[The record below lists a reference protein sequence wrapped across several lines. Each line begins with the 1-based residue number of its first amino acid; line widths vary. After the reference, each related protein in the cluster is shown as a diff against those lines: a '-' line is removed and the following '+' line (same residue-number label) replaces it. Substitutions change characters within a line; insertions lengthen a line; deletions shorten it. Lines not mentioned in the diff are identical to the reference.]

1 MSMVPERGGR
11 TAARVSAWERVVVA
25 RHPERPYAL
34 DYIRRLCRG
43 FCELRGDRVSGD
55 DPALVVGIGS
65 WRDRTVAFLG
75 QQKGRSMRERLA
87 RNYGMMHPEG
97 FRKALRVARLAGKF
111 GFPVVCLVDTPGAYP
126 GAAAEERGVTVAIA
140 EAIRGWFTIPS
151 PVIAAVVGEG
161 GSGGALGVA
170 VADRV
175 LMLEN
180 AIYSVASP
188 EACASILWRAG
199 GHEREAA
206 EQLGLTAER
215 QLELGVIDDIV
226 GEPPGG
232 AHRDHDRAAQLL
244 DVALHRH
251 LTELLAQDRS
261 SLLER
266 RYQRYRRIGMAH
278 LGGGAGRSAGQ

>member
-1 MSMVPERGGR
+1 M
-11 TAARVSAWERVVVA
+11 SAWDRVVVA

-34 DYIRRLCRG
+34 DYIRRLCRP

-55 DPALVVGIGS
+55 DPALVAGIGS
-65 WRDRTVAFLG
+65 WRGRTVAFLG
-75 QQKGRSMRERLA
+75 QQKGRSMQERLG

-111 GFPVVCLVDTPGAYP
+111 GFPIVCIVDTPGAYP

-140 EAIRGWFTIPS
+140 EAIRGWFTIPT

-188 EACASILWRAG
+188 EACASILWRDG

-215 QLELGVIDDIV
+215 QLELGVIDGIIE
-226 GEPPGG
+226 EPTGG
-232 AHRDHDRAAQLL
+232 AHRDHDRAAHLL
-244 DVALHRH
+244 DLALHRH
-251 LTELLAQDRS
+251 LTELLARDRS
-261 SLLER
+261 RLLER
-266 RYQRYRRIGMAH
+266 RYQRYRRIDTAY
-278 LGGGAGRSAGQ
+278 LGNGARGSAGP

>member
-1 MSMVPERGGR
+1 MVGETGQR
-11 TAARVSAWERVVVA
+11 TGARASAWERVVVA

-55 DPALVVGIGS
+55 DPALVGGIGS
-65 WRDRTVAFLG
+65 WRGRSVAFLG
-75 QQKGRSMRERLA
+75 QQKGRSLEERLA

-97 FRKALRVARLAGKF
+97 FRKALRVARLAGRF
-111 GFPVVCLVDTPGAYP
+111 GFPIVCLVDTPGAYP

-140 EAIRGWFTIPS
+140 EAIRGWFTIPT

-188 EACASILWRAG
+188 EACASIIWRDG
-199 GHEREAA
+199 GHQREAA

-215 QLELGVIDDIV
+215 QLELGVIDGIV
-226 GEPPGG
+226 EEPPGG
-232 AHRDHDRAAQLL
+232 AHYDHDRAAHLL
-244 DVALHRH
+244 DAALHRH
-251 LTELLAQDRS
+251 LEELLALDPS
-261 SLLER
+261 GLLER
-266 RYQRYRRIGMAH
+266 RHERYRRIDRAH
-278 LGGGAGRSAGQ
+278 LAQEAGTRG

>member
-1 MSMVPERGGR
+1 MSVAAETEER
-11 TAARVSAWERVVVA
+11 TAARVRAWERVALA

-34 DYIRRLCRG
+34 DYIGRLCRG
-43 FCELRGDRVSGD
+43 FCELHGDRVSGD
-55 DPALVVGIGS
+55 DPALVAGIGT
-65 WRDRTVAFLG
+65 WRGRAVAFIG
-75 QQKGRSMRERLA
+75 QQKGRTMRERLA

-97 FRKALRVARLAGKF
+97 FRKALRVASLAGRF
-111 GFPVVCLVDTPGAYP
+111 GVPIVCLVDTPGAFP
-126 GAAAEERGVTVAIA
+126 GAAAEERGVTTAIA

-188 EACASILWRAG
+188 EACASILWRDG

-215 QLELGVIDDIV
+215 QLELGVIDEIV
-226 GEPPGG
+226 EEPPGG
-232 AHRDHDRAAQLL
+232 AHRDHDRAAHLL
-244 DVALHRH
+244 DLALHRH
-251 LTELLAQDRS
+251 LAELLAQDGS

-266 RYQRYRRIGMAH
+266 RYRRYRRIDRAA
-278 LGGGAGRSAGQ
+278 LGAS